1 MKERK
6 IRMTYSNA
14 NIRGILWV
22 SVALF
27 CISIAAC
34 GGGNDLP
41 PLGNVS
47 GTVTVDGQPA
57 PNVMVQFSPVEG
69 GRTSS
74 GITDGSGRYS
84 LMYTAEASGAQVG
97 KHEVRVAPSSQ
108 APSDDQMDLTTP
120 QGALSPEHLQQV
132 FEVEVQAGNNTFD
145 IPL

>member
-1 MKERK
+1 
-6 IRMTYSNA
+6 MTHSNVKM
-14 NIRGILWV
+14 RGTLWV

-27 CISIAAC
+27 CICIAAC
-34 GGGNDLP
+34 GGGSGLP

-57 PNVMVQFSPVEG
+57 PNVMVQFSPVQG

-97 KHEVRVAPSSQ
+97 KHEVRVTPSSE
-108 APSDDQMDLTTP
+108 APSDDQMDLASP
-120 QGALSPEHLQQV
+120 QGALSPEHLQQT
-132 FEVEVQAGNNTFD
+132 FEFEVQAGSNTFD
-145 IPL
+145 IKL